1 MKKRFL
7 FVLCLA
13 AFVLPSLMAYPAPE
27 YRFPPAPAPQVPVP
41 QTPAPQTPAP
51 QVPAPQATAPQVT
64 VPQVTV
70 PQGIAPG
77 TKFDFQI
84 LFTSDLH
91 GSFNDWSYST
101 NTAFTGLAR
110 VATKINE
117 LRDENTIL
125 IDMGDSIQGN
135 GTSVFH
141 TSAWDNAATNYM
153 GLYPVIQG
161 LEFLRYDAWVL
172 GNHEFNFGIDRL
184 EKAYGK
190 GQGTGG
196 TNVFSGTNLSGNVY
210 SRGTNVFSGAI
221 LAGNVYRNGTPV
233 YDSFFVKQLGG
244 STGPVIAIIGMT
256 HPNIV
261 NWDKGNLE
269 PLGYTTRPADDVTR
283 ETIAYLK
290 TPAAQA
296 IYGKID
302 IFIAAE
308 HMSDA
313 GEYQRGDSGGDVIAM
328 NGNDLALFIGAHG
341 HQNQDKIINGVRYVE
356 IGSNGGRLGQVKIS
370 ATADANGNWTV
381 ANKTSDVT
389 MTNITIG
396 ASGATLVQPDAA
408 YKAMLNAPDAFGKD
422 YANTIVGRLDGGPLV
437 PAPEMRG
444 TYQAYF
450 QDNALVHLIND
461 AMLYYTSDYGTTL
474 SGTAPLDTYAN
485 AQPGS
490 LSRGNISTIYKYDNN
505 TLNVLEMTGAQFKQ
519 WMEWAYLFIGP
530 YTGDGR
536 ANFELGPVMKPG
548 DLTIP
553 YGNGNMPGYNMDQF
567 SGVSYK
573 VDLTKPYGQKIVEL
587 KNPDGTDFDLT
598 KTYRVAAN
606 NYRSDSQLTI
616 NAGEGSRPAVF
627 PAGTQPARVIAQ
639 EVDSNLTVNGVTKPN
654 GEGMLGLMVDYIERV
669 KGGVITNQ
677 FTPNWEY
684 ITPPVDR
691 DLRAIA
697 ALLVNNGAISLI
709 PTQESI
715 ASGAATGGR
724 NYAARAVTVDDVSAI
739 INNLNIIDI
748 FSVNDFHGTVDK
760 SASGSN
766 PGADRFVAIVQQL
779 MSENPQSVLL
789 GGGDLYQGSP
799 LSNVFYGEPVSDML
813 KYLGVK
819 YSSVGNHEF
828 DWGADYIKKFAADGD
843 LTFLAAN
850 VFIKGTNNQPDFC
863 KPYDIITV
871 GGKRIGIIG
880 LTTVETPNLV
890 KAEHVADFD
899 FRAPGPWLN
908 NMIADL
914 KNNQSCDL
922 VIALAH
928 MGAYQNAA
936 TGVITGEAADLAVT
950 CPGFDAIVSGHSHTL
965 VAGRVNNI
973 PIVQGNYNGRGLAR
987 LSIGFDGN
995 RLVGIYPRMY
1005 TQNNMNTS
1013 DILPAGPPLTVNS
1026 DVTSIIAGFQEKI
1039 GPLFNE
1045 VVGKYGVAINSRED
1059 QADWATKVVYDYIK
1073 RNTGESY
1080 ILVQNAGG
1088 WRDTSPYN
1096 RLAND
1101 DVTLGYLYTLMPFDN
1116 EIVLLE
1122 MRGKD
1127 ILYMFGSPNPALIS
1141 AAVVAGAYKQGDQW
1155 YLEGG
1160 AAIDPNGIYKVAC
1173 NDFMLTGGDNFPFPG
1188 SNQANAA
1195 GVERISDHSFM
1206 GVPLRDAMIDELKN
1220 RAGISSAESADNYL
1234 LTFLY
1239 HPGIGFVQSLY
1250 E

>member
-1 MKKRFL
+1 MSKRFL
-7 FVLCLA
+7 FVLSLA
-13 AFVLPSLMAYPAPE
+13 VFVLSPLLARPAPE
-27 YRFPPAPAPQVPVP
+27 YRYPPVPV
-41 QTPAPQTPAP
+41 
-51 QVPAPQATAPQVT
+51 
-64 VPQVTV
+64 
-70 PQGIAPG
+70 G
-77 TKFDFQI
+77 TRFEFQI

-117 LRDENTIL
+117 LRNENTIL

-141 TSAWDNAATNYM
+141 TSAWDNAPTNTQ
-153 GLYPVIQG
+153 GLYPVLQG
-161 LEFLRYDAWVL
+161 LQFLRYDAWVL
-172 GNHEFNFGIDRL
+172 GNHEFNFGMDRL
-184 EKAYGK
+184 ERAYGR
-190 GQGTGG
+190 GRGPGG
-196 TNVFSGTNLSGNVY
+196 TNAFTGS
-210 SRGTNVFSGAI
+210 I
-221 LAGNVYRNGTPV
+221 LAGNVYRNGNPI
-233 YDSFFVKQLGG
+233 YDSFLIKRLGG
-244 STGPVIAIIGMT
+244 DTGPVIAVVGMT

-269 PLGYTTRPADDVTR
+269 PLGITTRPADEVTR

-290 TPAAQA
+290 SPASQV
-296 IYGKID
+296 INGKID
-302 IFIAAE
+302 IFIAAQ

-328 NGNDLALFIGAHG
+328 NADDLALFIGAHG
-341 HQNQDKIINGVRYVE
+341 HQNQDKIINGIRYVE
-356 IGSNGGRLGQVKIS
+356 IGSNGGRLGQVKI
-370 ATADANGNWTV
+370 TAVMGSDRTWKV
-381 ANKTSDVT
+381 ADKTNDVT

-396 ASGATLVQPDAA
+396 SSGATLVEPNTA
-408 YKAMLNAPDAFGKD
+408 YKAAVSAADTFGKD
-422 YANTIVGRLDGGPLV
+422 YANTVVGRLDGGPLV
-437 PAPEMRG
+437 PAPELRG
-444 TYQAYF
+444 TYQGYF

-461 AMLYYTSDYGTTL
+461 AMLYYTRDYGTTL

-485 AQPGS
+485 AQPGP
-490 LSRGNISTIYKYDNN
+490 LTRGNISTIYKYDNN

-567 SGVSYK
+567 SGVTYK
-573 VDLTKPYGQKIVEL
+573 VDLTKPYGQKIVDL
-587 KNPDGTDFDLT
+587 RNPDGSAFDLN

-606 NYRSDSQLTI
+606 NYRSDSQLSI
-616 NAGEGSRPAVF
+616 NAGEGSRPAVY
-627 PAGTQPARVIAQ
+627 PAGTQPARIIAQ

-684 ITPPVDR
+684 ITPPIDQN
-691 DLRAIA
+691 LRAEAIR
-697 ALLVNNGAISLI
+697 LVNSGAISLI

-715 ASGAATGGR
+715 VPGAATGGR
-724 NYAARAVTVDDVSAI
+724 NYAARAITIDDVMAQDHLST
-739 INNLNIIDI
+739 IDI
-748 FSVNDFHGTVDK
+748 FSLNDFHGTVDK

-766 PGADRFVAIVQQL
+766 PGADRFVAVVQKL
-779 MSENPQSVLL
+779 MSDTPNPYLIA
-789 GGGDLYQGSP
+789 GGDLYQGSP

-828 DWGADYIKKFAADGD
+828 DWGADNIKKFAADGGI
-843 LTFLAAN
+843 TFLAAN
-850 VFIKGTNNQPDFC
+850 VFLKGTNNQPDFC
-863 KPYDIITV
+863 KPYDIVTV
-871 GGKRIGIIG
+871 GGKRIGFIG
-880 LTTVETPNLV
+880 LTTVETPSLV
-890 KAEHVADFD
+890 KAENVAAYD
-899 FRAPGPWLN
+899 FRAPGAWLN
-908 NMIADL
+908 TMIADL
-914 KNNQSCDL
+914 KNQGCDL

-928 MGAYQNAA
+928 MGAYQNAT

-950 CPGFDAIVSGHSHTL
+950 CPGFDAIISGHSHTL
-965 VAGRVNNI
+965 VAGWVNNI
-973 PIVQGNYNGRGLAR
+973 PIVQGNYNGRGLGR
-987 LSIGFDGN
+987 LTLVYDGN
-995 RLVGIYPRMY
+995 RLVSIYPRNY

-1039 GPLFNE
+1039 GPMFNE
-1045 VVGKYGVAINSRED
+1045 VVGRYGTAINSRED
-1059 QADWATKVVYDYIK
+1059 QADWATKIVYDYIK
-1073 RNTGESY
+1073 RHTGESY

-1096 RLAND
+1096 RTANEN
-1101 DVTLGYLYTLMPFDN
+1101 VTLGYLYTLMPFDN

-1127 ILYMFGSPNPALIS
+1127 ILYMLGTPNPALIS

-1155 YLEGG
+1155 FIEGG
-1160 AAIDPNGIYKVAC
+1160 AAIDPNAVYKVAC

-1188 SNQANAA
+1188 SNPANAA

-1206 GVPLRDAMIDELKN
+1206 GVPLRDAMIEELKF
-1220 RAGISSAESADNYL
+1220 RAGISSTENEDNYL
-1234 LTFLY
+1234 LAFLY